1 MLGGEEWEISSGAL
15 CWLRVTTKR
24 DLQAGSEGRGWGV
37 LGCGTRTLSTALLA
51 YSSLWTVY
59 ALLSFFNRWNLDVFR
74 VVVLKLRE

>member
-1 MLGGEEWEISSGAL
+1 MGGFGA
-15 CWLRVTTKR
+15 V
-24 DLQAGSEGRGWGV
+24 APA
-37 LGCGTRTLSTALLA
+37 LSTALLA